1 MLYQQKEANHIG
13 GVISIR
19 EDQVYT
25 TVIECKSKQ
34 HKTAVSY
41 V

>member
-1 MLYQQKEANHIG
+1 MG
-13 GVISIR
+13 GVIFIG

-34 HKTAVSY
+34 HNTAVSY